1 MRLIFYKLKLSIINR
16 WTQMSINEK
25 LGEQNEFNILNIFL
39 ENDIILNK
47 RTYKYD
53 VIDFYYEN
61 NNVFY
66 EIELKTR
73 KTIKNKY
80 SETLLAKNKI
90 KWYINN
96 KKNNIYDKIPQFY
109 IIFGFPD
116 ENDMNVYKY
125 WFIKYN
131 PSIFKEFNTF
141 KNPYENNKLYYL
153 IPVNLL
159 EPIDG
164 LISVL
169 KNT

>member
-1 MRLIFYKLKLSIINR
+1 
-16 WTQMSINEK
+16 MSINEK

-39 ENDIILNK
+39 EKDIILNK

-53 VIDFYYEN
+53 VIDFYYETDK
-61 NNVFY
+61 VFY

-96 KKNNIYDKIPQFY
+96 KKNGFYDKIPQLY

-116 ENDMNVYKY
+116 ENDMNVYNY
-125 WFIKYN
+125 WYIKYN

-141 KNPYENNKLYYL
+141 KNTYENNKLYYL
-153 IPVNLL
+153 IPVDLL
-159 EPIDG
+159 KPIDG
-164 LISVL
+164 LISIL
-169 KNT
+169 NNT

>member
-1 MRLIFYKLKLSIINR
+1 MK
-16 WTQMSINEK
+16 K

-39 ENDIILNK
+39 EKDIILNK

-53 VIDFYYEN
+53 VIDFYYETD
-61 NNVFY
+61 NVFY

-96 KKNNIYDKIPQFY
+96 KKNDFYDKIPQLY
-109 IIFGFPD
+109 IIFGFPNED
-116 ENDMNVYKY
+116 DMNVYDY
-125 WFIKYN
+125 WYIKYN

>member
-1 MRLIFYKLKLSIINR
+1 
-16 WTQMSINEK
+16 MSINEK
-25 LGEQNEFNILNIFL
+25 IGEQNEFNILNIFL
-39 ENDIILNK
+39 EKDIILNK

-53 VIDFYYEN
+53 VIDFYYETD
-61 NNVFY
+61 NVFY

-96 KKNNIYDKIPQFY
+96 KKNDFYDKIPQLY
-109 IIFGFPD
+109 IIFGFPNED
-116 ENDMNVYKY
+116 DMNVYDY
-125 WFIKYN
+125 WYIKYN

>member
-1 MRLIFYKLKLSIINR
+1 
-16 WTQMSINEK
+16 MSINEK

-39 ENDIILNK
+39 EKDIILNK

-53 VIDFYYEN
+53 VIDFYYETD
-61 NNVFY
+61 NVFY

-96 KKNNIYDKIPQFY
+96 KKNNFYDKIPQLY
-109 IIFGFPD
+109 IIFGFPN
-116 ENDMNVYKY
+116 ENDMNVYDY
-125 WFIKYN
+125 WYIKYN
-131 PSIFKEFNTF
+131 PSIFKEFNSF

-164 LISVL
+164 LISIL
-169 KNT
+169 NNT

>member
-1 MRLIFYKLKLSIINR
+1 
-16 WTQMSINEK
+16 MSINEK

-39 ENDIILNK
+39 EKDIILNK

-53 VIDFYYEN
+53 VIDFYYETD
-61 NNVFY
+61 NVFY

-96 KKNNIYDKIPQFY
+96 KKNGFYDKTPQFY

-116 ENDMNVYKY
+116 ENDMNVYNY
-125 WFIKYN
+125 WYIKYN

-141 KNPYENNKLYYL
+141 KNTYENNKLYYL

-164 LISVL
+164 LISIL
-169 KNT
+169 NNT

>member
-1 MRLIFYKLKLSIINR
+1 
-16 WTQMSINEK
+16 MSINEK

-39 ENDIILNK
+39 EKDIILNK

-53 VIDFYYEN
+53 VIDFYYETD
-61 NNVFY
+61 NVFY

-96 KKNNIYDKIPQFY
+96 KKNDFYDKIPQLY
-109 IIFGFPD
+109 IIFGFPN
-116 ENDMNVYKY
+116 ENDMNVYDY
-125 WFIKYN
+125 WYIKYN

>member
-1 MRLIFYKLKLSIINR
+1 
-16 WTQMSINEK
+16 MSINEK

-53 VIDFYYEN
+53 VIDFYYETD
-61 NNVFY
+61 NVFY

-73 KTIKNKY
+73 KTIKSKY
-80 SETLLAKNKI
+80 AETLLAKNKI

-96 KKNNIYDKIPQFY
+96 KKNNIYDKTPQFY

-116 ENDMNVYKY
+116 ENDMYVYNY
-125 WFIKYN
+125 WYIKYN

-141 KNPYENNKLYYL
+141 KNTYENNKLYYL

-164 LISVL
+164 LISIL
-169 KNT
+169 NNT

>member
-1 MRLIFYKLKLSIINR
+1 
-16 WTQMSINEK
+16 MSINEK

-53 VIDFYYEN
+53 VIDFYYETDK
-61 NNVFY
+61 VFY

-96 KKNNIYDKIPQFY
+96 KKNNFYDKIPQLY
-109 IIFGFPD
+109 IIFGFPN
-116 ENDMNVYKY
+116 ENDMNVYDY
-125 WFIKYN
+125 WYIKYN

-164 LISVL
+164 LISIL
-169 KNT
+169 NNT

>member
-1 MRLIFYKLKLSIINR
+1 
-16 WTQMSINEK
+16 MSINEK

-39 ENDIILNK
+39 EKDIILNK

-53 VIDFYYEN
+53 VIDFYYETD
-61 NNVFY
+61 NVFY

-96 KKNNIYDKIPQFY
+96 KKNNFYDKIPQFY

-116 ENDMNVYKY
+116 ENDMNVYNY
-125 WFIKYN
+125 WYIKYN

-164 LISVL
+164 LISIL
-169 KNT
+169 NNT

>member
-1 MRLIFYKLKLSIINR
+1 
-16 WTQMSINEK
+16 MSINEEIGK
-25 LGEQNEFNILNIFL
+25 KNEFNILNIFL
-39 ENDIILNK
+39 EKDIILNK

-53 VIDFYYEN
+53 VIDFYYETD
-61 NNVFY
+61 NVFY

-96 KKNNIYDKIPQFY
+96 KKNNIYDKTPQFY
-109 IIFGFPD
+109 IIFGFPN
-116 ENDMNVYKY
+116 ENDMNVYDY
-125 WFIKYN
+125 WYIKYN
-131 PSIFKEFNTF
+131 PSIFKEFNSF

-164 LISVL
+164 LISIL
-169 KNT
+169 NNT

>member
-1 MRLIFYKLKLSIINR
+1 
-16 WTQMSINEK
+16 MSINEK

-39 ENDIILNK
+39 EKDIILNK

-53 VIDFYYEN
+53 VIDFYYETD
-61 NNVFY
+61 NVFY

-96 KKNNIYDKIPQFY
+96 KKNDFYDKIPQLY
-109 IIFGFPD
+109 IIFGFPN
-116 ENDMNVYKY
+116 ENDMNVYDY
-125 WFIKYN
+125 WYIKYN
-131 PSIFKEFNTF
+131 PSIFKEFNSF

>member
-1 MRLIFYKLKLSIINR
+1 
-16 WTQMSINEK
+16 MSINEK

-39 ENDIILNK
+39 EKDIILNK

-53 VIDFYYEN
+53 VIDFYYETDK
-61 NNVFY
+61 VFY

-96 KKNNIYDKIPQFY
+96 KKNDFYDKIPQLY
-109 IIFGFPD
+109 IIFGFPN
-116 ENDMNVYKY
+116 ENDMNVYDY
-125 WFIKYN
+125 WYIKYN

-141 KNPYENNKLYYL
+141 KNTYENNKLYYL

-164 LISVL
+164 LISIL
-169 KNT
+169 NNT

>member
-1 MRLIFYKLKLSIINR
+1 
-16 WTQMSINEK
+16 MSINEK

-53 VIDFYYEN
+53 VIDFYYETD
-61 NNVFY
+61 NVFY

-109 IIFGFPD
+109 IIFGFPN
-116 ENDMNVYKY
+116 ENDMNVYDY
-125 WFIKYN
+125 WYIKYN
-131 PSIFKEFNTF
+131 PSIFKEFNSF

>member
-1 MRLIFYKLKLSIINR
+1 
-16 WTQMSINEK
+16 MSINEK

-39 ENDIILNK
+39 EKDIILNK

-53 VIDFYYEN
+53 VIDFYYETDK
-61 NNVFY
+61 VFY

-96 KKNNIYDKIPQFY
+96 KKNNIYDKTPQFY

-116 ENDMNVYKY
+116 ENDMYVYNY
-125 WFIKYN
+125 WYIKYN

-141 KNPYENNKLYYL
+141 KNTYENNKLYYL

-164 LISVL
+164 LISIL
-169 KNT
+169 NNT

>member
-1 MRLIFYKLKLSIINR
+1 
-16 WTQMSINEK
+16 MSINEK

-39 ENDIILNK
+39 EKDIILNK

-53 VIDFYYEN
+53 VIDFYYETDK
-61 NNVFY
+61 VFY

-96 KKNNIYDKIPQFY
+96 KKNDFYDKIPQLY
-109 IIFGFPD
+109 IIFGFPN
-116 ENDMNVYKY
+116 ENDMNVYDY
-125 WFIKYN
+125 WYIKYN
-131 PSIFKEFNTF
+131 PSIFKEFNSF

-153 IPVNLL
+153 IPVDLL
-159 EPIDG
+159 KHIDG
-164 LISVL
+164 LISIL
-169 KNT
+169 NNT

>member
-1 MRLIFYKLKLSIINR
+1 
-16 WTQMSINEK
+16 MSINEEIGK
-25 LGEQNEFNILNIFL
+25 KNEFNILNIFL
-39 ENDIILNK
+39 EKDIILNK

-53 VIDFYYEN
+53 VIDFYYETDK
-61 NNVFY
+61 VFY

-96 KKNNIYDKIPQFY
+96 KKNNFYDKIPQFY

-116 ENDMNVYKY
+116 ENDMNVYNY
-125 WFIKYN
+125 WYIKYN

-164 LISVL
+164 LISIL
-169 KNT
+169 NNT

>member
-1 MRLIFYKLKLSIINR
+1 
-16 WTQMSINEK
+16 MSFNEK

-39 ENDIILNK
+39 EKDIILNK

-53 VIDFYYEN
+53 VIDFYYETD
-61 NNVFY
+61 NVFY

-73 KTIKNKY
+73 KTIKSKY
-80 SETLLAKNKI
+80 AETLLAKNKI

-96 KKNNIYDKIPQFY
+96 KKNGFYDKIPQFY

-116 ENDMNVYKY
+116 ENDMYVYNY
-125 WFIKYN
+125 WYIKYN

-141 KNPYENNKLYYL
+141 KNTYENNKLYYL

-164 LISVL
+164 LISIL
-169 KNT
+169 NNT

>member
-1 MRLIFYKLKLSIINR
+1 
-16 WTQMSINEK
+16 MSINEEIGK
-25 LGEQNEFNILNIFL
+25 KNEFNILNIFL
-39 ENDIILNK
+39 EKDIILNK

-53 VIDFYYEN
+53 VIDFYYETD
-61 NNVFY
+61 NVFY

-96 KKNNIYDKIPQFY
+96 KKNDFYDKIPQLY
-109 IIFGFPD
+109 IIFGFPN
-116 ENDMNVYKY
+116 ENDMNVYDY
-125 WFIKYN
+125 WYIKYN
-131 PSIFKEFNTF
+131 PSIFKEFNSF

>member
-1 MRLIFYKLKLSIINR
+1 
-16 WTQMSINEK
+16 MSINEK
-25 LGEQNEFNILNIFL
+25 IGEQNEFNILNIFL
-39 ENDIILNK
+39 EKDIILNK

-53 VIDFYYEN
+53 VIDFYYETD
-61 NNVFY
+61 NVFY

-96 KKNNIYDKIPQFY
+96 KKNNFYDKIPQLY
-109 IIFGFPD
+109 IIFGFPN
-116 ENDMNVYKY
+116 ENDMNVYDY
-125 WFIKYN
+125 WYIKYN

>member
-1 MRLIFYKLKLSIINR
+1 
-16 WTQMSINEK
+16 MSINEEIGK
-25 LGEQNEFNILNIFL
+25 KNEFNILNIFL
-39 ENDIILNK
+39 EKDIILNK

-53 VIDFYYEN
+53 VIDFYYETD
-61 NNVFY
+61 NVFY

-96 KKNNIYDKIPQFY
+96 KKNDFYDKIPQFY
-109 IIFGFPD
+109 IIFGFPN
-116 ENDMNVYKY
+116 ENDMNVYDY
-125 WFIKYN
+125 WYIKYN
-131 PSIFKEFNTF
+131 PSIFKEFNSF